1 MLNEKV
7 LIVDDDESVRWV
19 LKKSLE
25 KDGIETALAKDGA
38 EALERIKEGDTA
50 IMLMDIR
57 MPGMGGFE
65 ALEKIREEGRGIS
78 VIIMTAQATMQ
89 NAIEAMRRGAF
100 DYITKPF
107 DLDEVNILVRKAIE
121 VRRLSLE
128 VNALRAEVRE
138 KYEGGLVG
146 NTPAM
151 QEIYKTIGRVAESD
165 ATVLVHGESGTG
177 KELVARAIHY
187 HSKRAGR
194 PFVAVNSAAIPS
206 ELLESELFGH
216 EKGAFTG
223 AVARKMGKFEAAA
236 GGTLFL
242 DEIGDMNLPLQGKL
256 LRVLQEREFERV
268 GGTEP
273 IKTDVRVIAATHQ
286 NLEKAVREKRFREDL
301 FYRLNVIQI
310 NIPPLRKRKDDITPL
325 AEYFM
330 QKYQPGPGKTKI
342 LTPGAQDPPGLRLA
356 RQCARTRECHP
367 ACYHA
372 RPGDKI
378 FPDALP
384 PQIFKP
390 GQGAHLSF
398 ENLLEEKLAD
408 LVERMGG
415 LERGEIYSMV
425 LQRVE
430 KPLVTLVL
438 KKTDGNQV
446 RAAHL
451 LGINRNTLR
460 KKIKELGIKGPFN
473 EGGEEGRKRKSDGLC
488 CRSRFHHILGWAMYF
503 SPAFGFRAR

>member
-1 MLNEKV
+1 MNNERV

-25 KDGIETALAKDGA
+25 KEGIETVLAKNAA
-38 EALERIKEGDTA
+38 EALERIKEEDIA
-50 IMLMDIR
+50 IVLMDIR
-57 MPGMGGFE
+57 MPGMSGLD
-65 ALEKIREEGRGIS
+65 ALDKIQADGHGIS

-107 DLDEVNILVRKAIE
+107 DLDEVNILLKKAIE
-121 VRRLSLE
+121 VRRLSQE
-128 VNALRAEVRE
+128 VTALRAEVRE
-138 KYEGGLVG
+138 KYEGGLIG
-146 NTPAM
+146 NTAAM

-165 ATVLVHGESGTG
+165 ATVLIHGESGTG

-187 HSKRAGR
+187 HSRRAGR

-223 AVARKMGKFEAAA
+223 AIGRKIGKFEAAS

-242 DEIGDMNLPLQGKL
+242 DEIGDMDLPLQGKL
-256 LRVLQEREFERV
+256 LRVLQEKEFDRV

-273 IKTDVRVIAATHQ
+273 IRTDVRVLAATHR
-286 NLEKAVREKRFREDL
+286 NLDKAVREKRFREDL

-310 NIPPLRKRKDDITPL
+310 NIPPLRKRKDDIVPL
-325 AEYFM
+325 AEFFM
-330 QKYQPGPGKTKI
+330 QKYQTGDTGKKLLTPETLKI
-342 LTPGAQDPPGLRLA
+342 LRAYDWPGNV
-356 RQCARTRECHP
+356 RELEN
-367 ACYHA
+367 AIQRA
-372 RPGDKI
+372 ITLSQGDKI

-398 ENLLEEKLAD
+398 ENFLEEKLAD

-415 LERGEIYSMV
+415 LDRGDIYSMV

-430 KPLVTLVL
+430 KPLITLVL
-438 KKTDGNQV
+438 KKTEGNQV
-446 RAAHL
+446 RAASL

-460 KKIKELGIKGPFN
+460 KKIKELGIRGPV
-473 EGGEEGRKRKSDGLC
+473 EERYDN
-488 CRSRFHHILGWAMYF
+488 ADE
-503 SPAFGFRAR
+503 

>member
-1 MLNEKV
+1 MTTERI

-25 KDGIETALAKDGA
+25 KEGIETVLAKDAA
-38 EALERIKEGDTA
+38 EAFDRIHEGDIA
-50 IMLMDIR
+50 IVLMDIR
-57 MPGMGGFE
+57 MPGMSGLD
-65 ALEKIREEGRGIS
+65 ALEKLQGEGRGIS

-107 DLDEVNILVRKAIE
+107 DLDEVNILVKKALE

-146 NTPAM
+146 NTPSM
-151 QEIYKTIGRVAESD
+151 REIYKTIGRVAESD
-165 ATVLVHGESGTG
+165 ATVLIHGESGTG

-194 PFVAVNSAAIPS
+194 PFTAVNSAAIPS

-223 AVARKMGKFEAAA
+223 AISRKIGKFEAAA

-242 DEIGDMNLPLQGKL
+242 DEIGDMNLPLQGKM
-256 LRVLQEREFERV
+256 LRVLQEKEFDRV

-273 IKTDVRVIAATHQ
+273 IRTDVRVIAATHQ
-286 NLEKAVREKRFREDL
+286 NLDKAVREKRFREDL

-310 NIPPLRKRKDDITPL
+310 NIPPLRKRKDDIAQL

-330 QKYQPGPGKTKI
+330 QKYQPGSGVKAKVMTPETLKI
-342 LTPGAQDPPGLRLA
+342 LRAYDWPGNV
-356 RQCARTRECHP
+356 RELEN
-367 ACYHA
+367 AIQRA
-372 RPGDKI
+372 ITLSQGDKI

-384 PQIFKP
+384 PQIFRP
-390 GQGAHLSF
+390 GHGVSISF
-398 ENLLEEKLAD
+398 ENFLEEKLAD
-408 LVERMGG
+408 LVDRMGG
-415 LERGEIYSMV
+415 LDRGDIYSMV

-430 KPLVTLVL
+430 KPLITLVL
-438 KKTDGNQV
+438 RKTDGNQV
-446 RAAHL
+446 RAANL

-460 KKIKELGIKGPFN
+460 KKIKELGIRGHYH
-473 EGGEEGRKRKSDGLC
+473 ESEEEGDEDNE
-488 CRSRFHHILGWAMYF
+488 
-503 SPAFGFRAR
+503 

>member
-1 MLNEKV
+1 MNNERI

-25 KDGIETALAKDGA
+25 KEGLETVLAKNAA
-38 EALERIKEGDTA
+38 EGLERLKEGDIA
-50 IMLMDIR
+50 IVLMDIR
-57 MPGMGGFE
+57 MPGMNGLE
-65 ALEKIREEGRGIS
+65 ALDTIHADGRGVS

-107 DLDEVNILVRKAIE
+107 DLDEVNLLVKKAIE
-121 VRRLSLE
+121 VRRLSQE
-128 VNALRAEVRE
+128 VTALRAEVRE

-165 ATVLVHGESGTG
+165 ATVLIHGESGTG
-177 KELVARAIHY
+177 KELVARAVHY

-223 AVARKMGKFEAAA
+223 AVGRKIGKFEAAA
-236 GGTLFL
+236 GGTVFL
-242 DEIGDMNLPLQGKL
+242 DEIGDMSLPLQGKL
-256 LRVLQEREFERV
+256 LRVLQEREFERL

-273 IKTDVRVIAATHQ
+273 VKADVRVLAATHQ

-310 NIPPLRKRKDDITPL
+310 NLPPLRKRKDDIVPL
-325 AEYFM
+325 AEFFM
-330 QKYQPGPGKTKI
+330 QKYQAGETKKKI
-342 LTPGAQDPPGLRLA
+342 LTPETLKVLRAYDWPGNV
-356 RQCARTRECHP
+356 RELEN
-367 ACYHA
+367 AMQRA
-372 RPGDKI
+372 ITLSQGDKI

-390 GQGAHLSF
+390 GHGAHLSF
-398 ENLLEEKLAD
+398 ENFLEEKLAD
-408 LVERMGG
+408 LVDRMGG
-415 LERGEIYSMV
+415 LETGEIYSMV

-430 KPLVTLVL
+430 KPLITLVL
-438 KKTDGNQV
+438 KKTEGNQV
-446 RAAHL
+446 RAASL

-460 KKIKELGIKGPFN
+460 KKIKDLGIKGHFN
-473 EGGEEGRKRKSDGLC
+473 GDDIDEERE
-488 CRSRFHHILGWAMYF
+488 
-503 SPAFGFRAR
+503 

>member
-1 MLNEKV
+1 MNSERV

-19 LKKSLE
+19 LKKALE
-25 KDGIETALAKDGA
+25 KEGIETIPAKTATEG
-38 EALERIKEGDTA
+38 LERIKEGDIA
-50 IMLMDIR
+50 IALMDIR
-57 MPGMGGFE
+57 MPGMSGLE
-65 ALEKIREEGRGIS
+65 ALDEIRSDGQGAL

-107 DLDEVNILVRKAIE
+107 DLDEVSILVKKALE

-128 VNALRAEVRE
+128 VTALRAEVRE

-146 NTPAM
+146 NTAAM

-165 ATVLVHGESGTG
+165 ATVLIHGESGTG
-177 KELVARAIHY
+177 KELAARAIHF

-216 EKGAFTG
+216 EKGSFTG
-223 AVARKMGKFEAAA
+223 AISRKIGKFEAAG

-242 DEIGDMNLPLQGKL
+242 DEIGDMGLPLQGKL
-256 LRVLQEREFERV
+256 LRVLQEKEFERV
-268 GGTEP
+268 GGIEP
-273 IKTDVRVIAATHQ
+273 IKTDVRVLAATHR
-286 NLEKAVREKRFREDL
+286 NLEKAVRDKRFREDL

-310 NIPPLRKRKDDITPL
+310 NIPPLRKRKDDIIQL

-330 QKYQPGPGKTKI
+330 EKYQSNEVRKRV
-342 LTPGAQDPPGLRLA
+342 LTPETSKVLRAYDWPGNV
-356 RQCARTRECHP
+356 RELEN
-367 ACYHA
+367 AIQRA
-372 RPGDKI
+372 ITLSQGDKI

-398 ENLLEEKLAD
+398 ENFLEEKLAD
-408 LVERMGG
+408 LVERMGA
-415 LERGEIYSMV
+415 LDQGEIYSMV

-430 KPLVTLVL
+430 KPLITLVL
-438 KKTDGNQV
+438 KKTGGNQV
-446 RAAHL
+446 RAASL

-460 KKIKELGIKGPFN
+460 KKIKELGIKYSAN
-473 EGGEEGRKRKSDGLC
+473 TDDHEEGE
-488 CRSRFHHILGWAMYF
+488 
-503 SPAFGFRAR
+503 

>member
-1 MLNEKV
+1 MTNEKV

-19 LKKSLE
+19 IKKALE
-25 KDGIETALAKDGA
+25 KEGIETTQAQNGV
-38 EALERIKEGDTA
+38 EALERLAEGGIA
-50 IMLMDIR
+50 IVLMDIR
-57 MPGMGGFE
+57 MPGMNGFE
-65 ALEKIREEGRGIS
+65 ALEKIQSEGRGVS

-107 DLDEVNILVRKAIE
+107 DLDEVSLLVKKAMD
-121 VRRLSLE
+121 VRRLSQE
-128 VNALRAEVRE
+128 VDQLRAEVRE

-151 QEIYKTIGRVAESD
+151 QEIYKTIGRVSESD

-223 AVARKMGKFEAAA
+223 AVGRKIGKFEAAA

-242 DEIGDMNLPLQGKL
+242 DEIGDMDLLLQGKL

-268 GGTEP
+268 GSTVP
-273 IKTDVRVIAATHQ
+273 IKTDVRVLAATHQ
-286 NLEKAVREKRFREDL
+286 NLEKAVQDKRFREDL

-310 NIPPLRKRKDDITPL
+310 NIPPLRKRKDDIVPL
-325 AEYFM
+325 AEFFI
-330 QKYQPGPGKTKI
+330 QKFQAGETRKKT
-342 LTPGAQDPPGLRLA
+342 LTPETLKVLRAYDWPGNVRELENAVQRAITLAQ
-356 RQCARTRECHP
+356 
-367 ACYHA
+367 
-372 RPGDKI
+372 GDKI

-390 GQGAHLSF
+390 GHGAHLSF
-398 ENLLEEKLAD
+398 ENFLEEKLAD

-415 LERGEIYSMV
+415 LETGDIYDMV
-425 LQRVE
+425 LRRVE
-430 KPLVTLVL
+430 KPLITLVL
-438 KKTDGNQV
+438 RKTKGNQV
-446 RAAHL
+446 RAASL

-460 KKIKELGIKGPFN
+460 KKIKELGIRGSLGN
-473 EGGEEGRKRKSDGLC
+473 EDGENGENED
-488 CRSRFHHILGWAMYF
+488 
-503 SPAFGFRAR
+503 

>member
-1 MLNEKV
+1 MSNERI

-25 KDGIETALAKDGA
+25 KEGLETVLAKNASEG
-38 EALERIKEGDTA
+38 LERLKEGDVA
-50 IMLMDIR
+50 IVLMDIR
-57 MPGMGGFE
+57 MPGMSGLD
-65 ALEKIREEGRGIS
+65 ALDAIHAGGRGIS

-107 DLDEVNILVRKAIE
+107 DLDEVNLLVKKAIE
-121 VRRLSLE
+121 VRRLSQE
-128 VNALRAEVRE
+128 VTALRAEVRE

-165 ATVLVHGESGTG
+165 ATVLIHGESGTG

-187 HSKRAGR
+187 HSKRAGK

-223 AVARKMGKFEAAA
+223 AIGRKIGKFEAAA
-236 GGTLFL
+236 GGTVFL
-242 DEIGDMNLPLQGKL
+242 DEIGDMSLPLQGKL
-256 LRVLQEREFERV
+256 LRVLQEREFERL
-268 GGTEP
+268 GGTDP
-273 IKTDVRVIAATHQ
+273 VKADVRVLAATHQ
-286 NLEKAVREKRFREDL
+286 NLEKAVRDKRFREDL

-310 NIPPLRKRKDDITPL
+310 NLPPLRKRKDDIVPL
-325 AEYFM
+325 AEFFM
-330 QKYQPGPGKTKI
+330 QKYQAGEMKKKI
-342 LTPGAQDPPGLRLA
+342 LTPETLKVLRAYDWPGNV
-356 RQCARTRECHP
+356 RELEN
-367 ACYHA
+367 AMQRA
-372 RPGDKI
+372 ITLSQGDKI
-378 FPDALP
+378 FPDSLP

-390 GQGAHLSF
+390 GHGAHLSF
-398 ENLLEEKLAD
+398 ENFLEEKLAD
-408 LVERMGG
+408 LVDRMGG
-415 LERGEIYSMV
+415 LESGDIYSMV

-430 KPLVTLVL
+430 KPLITLVL
-438 KKTDGNQV
+438 KKTEGNQV
-446 RAAHL
+446 RAASL

-460 KKIKELGIKGPFN
+460 KKIKDLGIKGQVN
-473 EGGEEGRKRKSDGLC
+473 GDDAEEERE
-488 CRSRFHHILGWAMYF
+488 
-503 SPAFGFRAR
+503 

>member
-1 MLNEKV
+1 MNNETV

-25 KDGIETALAKDGA
+25 KEGIQTAQAKSA
-38 EALERIKEGDTA
+38 QEALDRIREGGVA
-50 IMLMDIR
+50 IALMDIR
-57 MPGMGGFE
+57 MPGMTGLE
-65 ALEKIREEGRGIS
+65 ALEKIQSENTGVS

-107 DLDEVNILVRKAIE
+107 DLDEVNILVRKAID

-146 NTPAM
+146 NTAAM
-151 QEIYKTIGRVAESD
+151 QEIYKTIGKVAESD
-165 ATVLVHGESGTG
+165 ATVLISGESGTG

-187 HSKRAGR
+187 HSKRSGR
-194 PFVAVNSAAIPS
+194 PFIAVNSAAIPS

-223 AVARKMGKFEAAA
+223 AVARKIGKFEAAA

-242 DEIGDMNLPLQGKL
+242 DEIGDMTLALQGKL

-273 IKTDVRVIAATHQ
+273 IRTDVRVIAATHR

-301 FYRLNVIQI
+301 FYRLNVIQMAM
-310 NIPPLRKRKDDITPL
+310 PPLRKRKDDIQPL
-325 AEYFM
+325 AEFFM
-330 QKYQPGPGKTKI
+330 QKHQVTPGKAKV
-342 LTPGAQDPPGLRLA
+342 LTPETMKVLRAYDWPGNV
-356 RQCARTRECHP
+356 RELEN
-367 ACYHA
+367 AVQRA
-372 RPGDKI
+372 ITLSPGDKI

-390 GQGAHLSF
+390 GQGVALSF
-398 ENLLEEKLAD
+398 ENFLEEKLAD
-408 LVERMGG
+408 LVDRMGG
-415 LERGEIYSMV
+415 LEAGDIHSMV
-425 LQRVE
+425 VQRVE
-430 KPLVTLVL
+430 KPLITLVL
-438 KKTDGNQV
+438 KKTEGNQV
-446 RAAHL
+446 RAASL

-460 KKIKELGIKGPFN
+460 KKIRELGIKGPFN
-473 EGGEEGRKRKSDGLC
+473 HSESAEGEDEEEE
-488 CRSRFHHILGWAMYF
+488 
-503 SPAFGFRAR
+503 

>member
-1 MLNEKV
+1 MTTERV

-19 LKKSLE
+19 LKKALE
-25 KDGIETALAKDGA
+25 KEGINALLAKDA
-38 EALERIKEGDTA
+38 QEAFARLDEGGIA
-50 IMLMDIR
+50 IVLMDIR
-57 MPGMGGFE
+57 MPGMSGFE
-65 ALEKIREEGRGIS
+65 ALDKIQKDGKGVS

-107 DLDEVNILVRKAIE
+107 DLDEVNLLVRKAID
-121 VRRLSLE
+121 VRRLSQE
-128 VNALRAEVRE
+128 VTALRAEVRE

-165 ATVLVHGESGTG
+165 ATVLIHGESGTG

-223 AVARKMGKFEAAA
+223 AVIRKIGKFEAAA
-236 GGTLFL
+236 GGTMFL
-242 DEIGDMNLPLQGKL
+242 DEIGDMSLPLQGKL

-268 GGTEP
+268 GGTES
-273 IKTDVRVIAATHQ
+273 IRTDVRVIAATHQ

-301 FYRLNVIQI
+301 FYRLNVIQL
-310 NIPPLRKRKDDITPL
+310 NIPPLRKRKDDIPPL

-330 QKYQPGPGKTKI
+330 QKHQSGQGKPRV
-342 LTPGAQDPPGLRLA
+342 LTPETLKVLRAYDWPGNV
-356 RQCARTRECHP
+356 RELEN
-367 ACYHA
+367 AVQRA
-372 RPGDKI
+372 ITLSQGDKI
-378 FPDALP
+378 FPDSLP

-390 GQGAHLSF
+390 GHGVGLSF
-398 ENLLEEKLAD
+398 ENFLEEKLSD
-408 LVERMGG
+408 LVDRMGG
-415 LERGEIYSMV
+415 LEVGDIYSMV
-425 LQRVE
+425 VQRVE
-430 KPLVTLVL
+430 KPLITLVL
-438 KKTDGNQV
+438 KKTEGNQV
-446 RAAHL
+446 RAANL

-460 KKIKELGIKGPFN
+460 KKIKELGIKVHFN
-473 EGGEEGRKRKSDGLC
+473 EDEREQEEEQ
-488 CRSRFHHILGWAMYF
+488 
-503 SPAFGFRAR
+503 

>member
-1 MLNEKV
+1 MTNEKV
-7 LIVDDDESVRWV
+7 LIADDDESVRWV
-19 LKKSLE
+19 LKKALE
-25 KDGIETALAKDGA
+25 KEGIEVVLAKDGT
-38 EALERIKEGDTA
+38 EALERLREGDIA
-50 IMLMDIR
+50 IVLMDIR
-57 MPGMGGFE
+57 MPGMSGLD
-65 ALEKIREEGRGIS
+65 ALDRIQTAGRGTS

-107 DLDEVNILVRKAIE
+107 DLDEVNILVRKAID
-121 VRRLSLE
+121 VRRLSQE
-128 VNALRAEVRE
+128 VTALRAEVRE

-146 NTPAM
+146 NTAAM

-165 ATVLVHGESGTG
+165 ATVLIHGESGTG

-216 EKGAFTG
+216 EKGSFTG
-223 AVARKMGKFEAAA
+223 AISRKIGKFEAAS

-242 DEIGDMNLPLQGKL
+242 DEIGDMDLPLQGKL

-273 IKTDVRVIAATHQ
+273 IKTDVRVLAATHH
-286 NLEKAVREKRFREDL
+286 NLEKMVREKHFREDL

-310 NIPPLRKRKDDITPL
+310 NIPPLRKRRDDIIPL
-325 AEYFM
+325 AEFFM
-330 QKYQPGPGKTKI
+330 QKYQTGESKKKA
-342 LTPGAQDPPGLRLA
+342 LTPETLKVLRAYDWPGNV
-356 RQCARTRECHP
+356 RELEN
-367 ACYHA
+367 AVQRA
-372 RPGDKI
+372 MTLSQGDKI

-398 ENLLEEKLAD
+398 ENFLEEKLAD

-415 LERGEIYSMV
+415 LEGGEIYSMV

-430 KPLVTLVL
+430 KPLITLVL

-460 KKIKELGIKGPFN
+460 KKIKELGIKGPFSGD
-473 EGGEEGRKRKSDGLC
+473 EEEESGE
-488 CRSRFHHILGWAMYF
+488 
-503 SPAFGFRAR
+503 